1 MKKIVALI
9 LVVVLSLCLCACGG
23 GKNLEDMVAKF
34 EPYASAKDVLKT
46 YGKPDT
52 KSDDG
57 YPEEML
63 SRYSEEFLMVNGET
77 YTGISCNGVQLE
89 MYIASSTFDESKGFD
104 RLNFL
109 YLQEGEGAF
118 TQAEIDEASAAAEK
132 LLAHLKKC
140 YGVPEVKKFDD
151 DDGGYSMKYIF
162 YTTAKNG
169 TKLTVGLN
177 DCTKDSILKTDES
190 GNLRYPGLVNI
201 YCKPEEG

>member
-1 MKKIVALI
+1 MKKIIALI

-23 GKNLEDMVAKF
+23 SKTLEDMVAKY
-34 EPYASAKDVLKT
+34 EPYASAKDILKT

-63 SRYSEEFLMVNGET
+63 SRYSEEFLMVSGET

-89 MYIASSTFDESKGFD
+89 MHFTNATLDESKGID
-104 RLNFL
+104 RLYFL

-132 LLAHLKKC
+132 LVSYLKDC
-140 YGVPEVKKFDD
+140 YGEPEVKKFDD
-151 DDGGYSMKYIF
+151 DDGGYVMRYSF

-169 TKLTVGLN
+169 TKLTIMLN
-177 DCTKDSILKTDES
+177 DLTKDSILQNDES
-190 GNLRYPGLVNI
+190 GNLRYPGIVNI
-201 YCKPEEG
+201 YCVPDEA